1 MRTTAK
7 ISVSV
12 DRDTLAEVR
21 ELLGPGISLSSVI
34 DESLHDALKR
44 LRMLKL
50 LADWDKDEP
59 PAEAD
64 LQWGRDLCRILAE

>member
-21 ELLGPGISLSSVI
+21 ELLGPGVTLSSII
-34 DESLHDALKR
+34 DECLHDALKHLR
-44 LRMLKL
+44 LLKY
-50 LADWDKDEP
+50 LAEWDEKDP
-59 PAEAD
+59 PTEAD
-64 LQWGRDLCRILAE
+64 REWAREKLRSIYG